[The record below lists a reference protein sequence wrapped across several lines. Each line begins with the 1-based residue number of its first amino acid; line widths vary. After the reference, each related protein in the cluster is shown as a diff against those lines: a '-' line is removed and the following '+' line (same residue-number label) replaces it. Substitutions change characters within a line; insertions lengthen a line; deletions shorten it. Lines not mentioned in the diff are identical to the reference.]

1 MKERKDIR
9 YEIYKIN
16 VKEDSTMMGEEGKQ
30 KRKNQK
36 ARHSIVHTEKEVI
49 PARKCFIKMDEV

>member
-16 VKEDSTMMGEEGKQ
+16 VKEDSTMMGDEGKQ

-36 ARHSIVHTEKEVI
+36 ARRSIVHTEKEVI
-49 PARKCFIKMDEV
+49 PARKCFTKMDEV